1 VERLWRTIKY
11 DEVYLRANA
20 SVSEA
25 RTGIE
30 RYLCFHNSRLPHS
43 SLDGKTPC
51 QASFNQ
57 PMPEAAAA

>member
-1 VERLWRTIKY
+1 MERLWRTIKY

-30 RYLCFHNSRLPHS
+30 RYLCFHNPV
-43 SLDGKTPC
+43 SLHPSLYVVEGNRFC
-51 QASFNQ
+51 
-57 PMPEAAAA
+57 